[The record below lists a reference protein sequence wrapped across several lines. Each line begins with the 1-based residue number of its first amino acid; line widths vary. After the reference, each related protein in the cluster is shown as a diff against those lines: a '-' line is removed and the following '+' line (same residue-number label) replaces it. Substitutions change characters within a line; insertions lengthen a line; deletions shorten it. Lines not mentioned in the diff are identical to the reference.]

1 MQESKIWKVQQVL
14 TDWILLK
21 KTDLANLKYNV
32 DKLDIDK
39 LQNVPNNFNNLYVM
53 TIYIYIIQ
61 HIYIYIY
68 YVYVY
73 AYIYIY
79 IYIKPDITN
88 LATITDF
95 TAVEKKITSVSN
107 LVKILTMAQALGKLK
122 IKLLLIMIMINILQ
136 LENLIR

>member
-61 HIYIYIY
+61 HIYIYIMY
-68 YVYVY
+68 MYMHI
-73 AYIYIY
+73 YIYIY
-79 IYIKPDITN
+79 IYIYI
-88 LATITDF
+88 
-95 TAVEKKITSVSN
+95 
-107 LVKILTMAQALGKLK
+107 
-122 IKLLLIMIMINILQ
+122 
-136 LENLIR
+136 

>member
-1 MQESKIWKVQQVL
+1 MQQVL

-61 HIYIYIY
+61 HIYIYILCICICI
-68 YVYVY
+68 
-73 AYIYIY
+73 YIYIY

>member
-53 TIYIYIIQ
+53 TIYIYI
-61 HIYIYIY
+61 
-68 YVYVY
+68 
-73 AYIYIY
+73 
-79 IYIKPDITN
+79 
-88 LATITDF
+88 
-95 TAVEKKITSVSN
+95 
-107 LVKILTMAQALGKLK
+107 
-122 IKLLLIMIMINILQ
+122 
-136 LENLIR
+136 